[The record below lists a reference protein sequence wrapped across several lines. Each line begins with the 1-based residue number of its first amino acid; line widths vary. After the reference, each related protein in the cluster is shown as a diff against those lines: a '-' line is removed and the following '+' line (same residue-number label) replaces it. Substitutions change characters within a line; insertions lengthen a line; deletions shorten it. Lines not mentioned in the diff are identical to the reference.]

1 MEALGIALRRT
12 PLGQLPAARHGIPA
26 AEAGLVLLPYEQ
38 TLLTHH
44 AATEVEP
51 DYLIPVGTR
60 RPPARLALRIHG
72 AGAPQAL
79 LERHAF
85 GPIHPRFKR
94 RPGSAQ
100 DTRLHQLL
108 QPGPYVATDATIRPS
123 RDYLSVTTYDETV
136 LPLADLLVITDDS
149 ALAFGWLSSKAFWIW
164 QQMVAQA
171 EPRAT
176 THRAYTTFPAPK
188 LTAKQRQALEVAVD
202 TVLRY
207 EHLTEDLDQLV
218 ADLGLSPRY
227 PLPRAKAGIRP
238 PHTPAHEILS
248 AAQARRVAELAH
260 REIETFG
267 YTWPGPD
274 PI

>member
-1 MEALGIALRRT
+1 VIVSHRHEFIFVKTTKTAGSSTELFLRQFCGPDDIITAMSQRDEQLARSLGA
-12 PLGQLPAARHGIPA
+12 
-26 AEAGLVLLPYEQ
+26 
-38 TLLTHH
+38 
-44 AATEVEP
+44 
-51 DYLIPVGTR
+51 
-60 RPPARLALRIHG
+60 
-72 AGAPQAL
+72 
-79 LERHAF
+79 
-85 GPIHPRFKR
+85 
-94 RPGSAQ
+94 
-100 DTRLHQLL
+100 
-108 QPGPYVATDATIRPS
+108 
-123 RDYLSVTTYDETV
+123 
-136 LPLADLLVITDDS
+136 
-149 ALAFGWLSSKAFWIW
+149 
-164 QQMVAQA
+164 A
-171 EPRAT
+171 EPRHDGPHKMRPWELRRSDLRRGFRRREWPNSRRYHQHMSARDALSAVGDEVWSRYRRVTIVRNPWDAVVSRYFWRAEARALDPIAALDDAVERAT
-176 THRAYTTFPAPK
+176 TNWSIYTIDD
-188 LTAKQRQALEVAVD
+188 EVAVD